1 MSLINLNNE
10 QKMIRD
16 EFRKFA
22 TSELEPIAEDI
33 EKNGVFPKDI
43 VSKLSELGLLSLII
57 PEKYGGVE
65 LDVTSLCIAVEE
77 ISKVC
82 ASIGTILVVN
92 NCMVAYPLMKYGD
105 EPFKEKYLN
114 KLSNGEIGG
123 FVCEPEIDLPEE
135 KNDLK
140 AEGNKFIFS
149 GHREF
154 VLNGDSA
161 NFFIMPVS
169 TSDDNKF
176 YVIEKSI
183 KGIHLSSKNI
193 LGLRAAGFAGA
204 EFKDTELLEEACF
217 IPEDKGGK
225 IQSEIRDYANI
236 GFSAISLGIAQS
248 ALDASVKYSK
258 ERVQFDH
265 RICEFPMIQE
275 MLAEIKMKIET
286 ARLLVYDAASRID
299 KGKDFAISSKIT
311 RNYCGDL
318 GIFAGLN
325 SIQIYGGYGYMKD
338 YPLERYFRDAKVLQL
353 LETSPRI
360 SKSQIAKELLK

>member
-1 MSLINLNNE
+1 VSLINLNNE

-22 TSELEPIAEDI
+22 ASELEPIAEDI
-33 EKNGVFPKDI
+33 EENGVFPKDI
-43 VSKLSELGLLSLII
+43 ISKLSELGLSSLII

-82 ASIGTILVVN
+82 ASIGAILVVN

-105 EPFKEKYLN
+105 DPFKETYLN

-140 AEGNKFIFS
+140 AKDDKFIFS

-154 VLNGDSA
+154 VLNGSSA

-169 TSDDNKF
+169 TLENTKYYIVDKD
-176 YVIEKSI
+176 I
-183 KGIHLSSKNI
+183 KGIHLTSKNL

-204 EFKDTELLEEACF
+204 EFEDTELLEEDCF
-217 IPEDKGGK
+217 IPDDKSGK
-225 IQSEIRDYANI
+225 IRSEIHDYANI
-236 GFSAISLGIAQS
+236 GFSAISLGIAQA
-248 ALDASVKYSK
+248 ALETAVKYSK
-258 ERVQFDH
+258 ERVQFGR
-265 RICEFPMIQE
+265 RICEFPMVQE
-275 MLAEIKMKIET
+275 MMSEIKMKIET
-286 ARLLVYDAASRID
+286 ARLLVYDAASKAD
-299 KGKDFAISSKIT
+299 KGEDLGIASKIT
-311 RNYCGDL
+311 RIYCGDL
-318 GIFAGLN
+318 GVFAGLN
-325 SIQIYGGYGYMKD
+325 SIQVHGGYGYMKD

-360 SKSQIAKELLK
+360 SKAKIAKELLK

>member
-22 TSELEPIAEDI
+22 TSELEPIAENI
-33 EKNGVFPKDI
+33 EENGVFPKDI
-43 VSKLSELGLLSLII
+43 ISKLSELGLLSLII

-105 EPFKEKYLN
+105 ESFKEKYLN

-161 NFFIMPVS
+161 NFFIMLVS
-169 TSDDNKF
+169 TPENTKY
-176 YVIEKSI
+176 YVIDKDI
-183 KGIHLSSKNI
+183 KGIHLTSKNI
-193 LGLRAAGFAGA
+193 LGLRSAGFAGA
-204 EFKDTELLEEACF
+204 EFKDIKLTKEACF
-217 IPEDKGGK
+217 IAEDKGGK
-225 IQSEIRDYANI
+225 ILSEIQDYANI
-236 GFSAISLGIAQS
+236 GFSAISLGIAQA
-248 ALDASVKYSK
+248 ALEPAVKYSK
-258 ERVQFDH
+258 ERVQFGH
-265 RICEFPMIQE
+265 RICEFPMVQE
-275 MLAEIKMKIET
+275 MMSEIKMKIET
-286 ARLLVYDAASRID
+286 ARLLVYDAASKVD
-299 KGKDFAISSKIT
+299 KGEDFGIASKIT
-311 RNYCGDL
+311 RHYCGEL
-318 GIFAGLN
+318 GVFAGLN
-325 SIQIYGGYGYMKD
+325 SIQVHGGYGYMKD